1 MKNLIILFIAT
12 ALLST
17 GCSKKQ
23 ETKKAVAEEILVVE
37 VQPVMRKSLSE
48 PIIASGVLSSKSEMK
63 LAFKTGGM
71 IRRIY
76 VQEGQSVRAGQLL
89 AELDLSEID
98 AQVRQAKLGLEKSE
112 RDLARVKKLYA
123 DEATTL
129 TNVQD
134 ATTGFDVASQGVQVA
149 EFNQKLSR
157 IYAPVSGRILRKI
170 SEQGELITPF
180 SPAFILGTGESAYI
194 VNVGL
199 ADRDVVKV
207 KIGDLA
213 NVQLDAYP
221 SEVFQAKITQIAQTV
236 NPATG
241 TFEAELQ
248 LEPNGKKLISGF
260 VAKAEISTG
269 KGELM
274 LVIPIESLV
283 EADKNTAFV
292 YVLSLDNQIVRKI
305 LINIGGIFGNNVAVI
320 SGITE
325 GTKIVTKG
333 AVFLSDKSRVK
344 IIKNEELRIKNDG
357 TNF

>member
-1 MKNLIILFIAT
+1 MKSYIPIIFVT
-12 ALLST
+12 ALLMVSC
-17 GCSKKQ
+17 GKKQ
-23 ETKKAVAEEILVVE
+23 ESKKAEAEEVLTVE
-37 VQPVMRKSLSE
+37 AQPVSKKSLSE

-71 IRRIY
+71 IRRVY
-76 VQEGQSVRAGQLL
+76 VQEGQFVKEGQLL

-112 RDLARVKKLYA
+112 RDLERVKKLYA
-123 DEATTL
+123 DEAATL

-134 ATTGFDVASQGVQVA
+134 ATTGFDVAKQSVQVA

-157 IYAPVSGRILRKI
+157 IYAPTSGRILRKI

-180 SPAFILGTGESAYI
+180 APAFILGTGESAYI

-207 KIGDLA
+207 KIGDVA
-213 NVQLDAYP
+213 TVYLDAYP
-221 SEVFQAKITQIAQTV
+221 NEAFEGRITQIAQTV

-248 LEPNGKKLISGF
+248 IKPNGKKLISGF

-269 KGELM
+269 KAASTLA
-274 LVIPIESLV
+274 VPIEALI
-283 EADKNTAFV
+283 EANKSTAFV
-292 YVLSLDNQIVRKI
+292 YVLESNQTVTKTPVS
-305 LINIGGIFGNNVAVI
+305 IGSIFGNNVSIV
-320 SGITE
+320 SGLSE
-325 GTKIVTKG
+325 GTQIITKG
-333 AVFLSDKSRVK
+333 ANFLSNKQK
-344 IIKNEELRIKNDG
+344 IKVTPKGE
-357 TNF
+357 

>member
-1 MKNLIILFIAT
+1 MKNYIFIFLAT
-12 ALLST
+12 ALITASC
-17 GCSKKQ
+17 GKKQ
-23 ETKKAVAEEILVVE
+23 EAKKAEAEEILTVE
-37 VQPVMRKSLSE
+37 VQPVSRKSLSE

-71 IRRIY
+71 IRRVY
-76 VQEGQSVRAGQLL
+76 VQEGQSVREGQLL

-112 RDLARVKKLYA
+112 RDLERVKKLYA

-134 ATTGFDVASQGVQVA
+134 ATTGFDVAKQSVQVA

-157 IYAPVSGRILRKI
+157 IYAPTSGRILRKI

-207 KIGDLA
+207 KIGDVA
-213 NVQLDAYP
+213 TVYLDAYP
-221 SEVFQAKITQIAQTV
+221 NEAFQARITQIAQTV

-248 LEPNGKKLISGF
+248 IQPNGKKLISGF

-269 KGELM
+269 KAPSTLA
-274 LVIPIESLV
+274 VPIEALV

-292 YVLSLDNQIVRKI
+292 YSYNTTSQSVSKI
-305 LINIGGIFGNNVAVI
+305 PVSIGSIFGSSVAII
-320 SGITE
+320 SGISE
-325 GTKIVTKG
+325 GTQIVTKG
-333 AVFLSDKSRVK
+333 ANFLSDKARVK
-344 IIKNEELRIKNDG
+344 VISN
-357 TNF
+357 

>member
-1 MKNLIILFIAT
+1 MKSYISTIIVTTLLIV
-12 ALLST
+12 SC
-17 GCSKKQ
+17 GKKQ
-23 ETKKAVAEEILVVE
+23 ETKKAEAEEILTVE
-37 VQPVMRKSLSE
+37 VQPVSRKSLSE
-48 PIIASGVLSSKSEMK
+48 PIIASGVLTSKSEMK

-71 IRRIY
+71 IRRMY
-76 VQEGQSVRAGQLL
+76 VQEGQSVREGQLL

-112 RDLARVKKLYA
+112 RDLERVKKLYA
-123 DEATTL
+123 DEAATL

-134 ATTGFDVASQGVQVA
+134 ATTGFDVAKQSVQVA

-157 IYAPVSGRILRKI
+157 IYAPTSGRILRKI

-180 SPAFILGTGESAYI
+180 APAFVLGTGESAYI

-207 KIGDLA
+207 KIGDVA
-213 NVQLDAYP
+213 TVYLDAYP
-221 SEVFQAKITQIAQTV
+221 NEAFQARITQIAQTV

-248 LEPNGKKLISGF
+248 IQPNGKKGIRAAFRSGF

-269 KGELM
+269 KAPSILA
-274 LVIPIESLV
+274 VPIEALV

-292 YVLSLDNQIVRKI
+292 YSYNVKSQSVSKI
-305 LINIGGIFGNNVAVI
+305 PVSIGSISGCSVAII
-320 SGITE
+320 SGISE
-325 GTKIVTKG
+325 GTQIVTKG
-333 AVFLSDKSRVK
+333 ANFLSDKSKVK
-344 IIKNEELRIKNDG
+344 VTPNP
-357 TNF
+357 

>member
-1 MKNLIILFIAT
+1 MKNYIFMILTTTLIT
-12 ALLST
+12 VSC
-17 GCSKKQ
+17 GKKQ
-23 ETKKAVAEEILVVE
+23 ETKKAESEEILTVE
-37 VQPVMRKSLSE
+37 VQPVSRKSLSE

-76 VQEGQSVRAGQLL
+76 VQEGQSVKEGQLL

-98 AQVRQAKLGLEKSE
+98 AQVRQAKLGLEKLE
-112 RDLARVKKLYA
+112 RDLERVKKLYA

-134 ATTGFDVASQGVQVA
+134 ATTSFDVAKQSVQVA

-157 IYAPVSGRILRKI
+157 IYSPTSGRILRKI

-180 SPAFILGTGESAYI
+180 APAFILGTGESAYI

-207 KIGDLA
+207 KIGDVA
-213 NVQLDAYP
+213 TVYLDAYP
-221 SEVFQAKITQIAQTV
+221 NEAFQARITQIAQTV

-248 LEPNGKKLISGF
+248 IQPNGKKLISGF

-269 KGELM
+269 KAPSTLA
-274 LVIPIESLV
+274 VPIEALV
-283 EADKNTAFV
+283 EADKNTAFIYSYNTKSQSV
-292 YVLSLDNQIVRKI
+292 SKIPVSIGNIFSSSVAIV
-305 LINIGGIFGNNVAVI
+305 
-320 SGITE
+320 SGISE
-325 GTKIVTKG
+325 GTQIVTKG
-333 AVFLSDKSRVK
+333 ANFLSDKSKVK
-344 IIKNEELRIKNDG
+344 VIK
-357 TNF
+357 

>member
-1 MKNLIILFIAT
+1 MKSYTYVILIT
-12 ALLST
+12 ALITASC
-17 GCSKKQ
+17 GKKQ
-23 ETKKAVAEEILVVE
+23 EAKKAEAEEILTVE
-37 VQPVMRKSLSE
+37 VQPVSRKSLSE

-71 IRRIY
+71 IRRVY
-76 VQEGQSVRAGQLL
+76 VQEGQFVKGGQLL

-112 RDLARVKKLYA
+112 RDLERVKKLYA

-129 TNVQD
+129 TSVQD
-134 ATTGFDVASQGVQVA
+134 ATTGFDVAKQTVQVA

-157 IYAPVSGRILRKI
+157 IYAPTSGRILRKI

-180 SPAFILGTGESAYI
+180 APAFILGTGESAYI

-207 KIGDLA
+207 KIGDVA
-213 NVQLDAYP
+213 TVYLDAYP
-221 SEVFQAKITQIAQTV
+221 NESFQARITQIAQTV

-248 LEPNGKKLISGF
+248 IQPNGRKLISGF

-269 KGELM
+269 KGASTLA
-274 LVIPIESLV
+274 VPIEALV

-292 YVLSLDNQIVRKI
+292 YIYNTLNQTVNKVPVS
-305 LINIGGIFGNNVAVI
+305 IGNIFGNHVSII
-320 SGITE
+320 SGINE
-325 GTKIVTKG
+325 GTQIVTKG
-333 AVFLSDKSRVK
+333 ANFLSDKSKVK
-344 IIKNEELRIKNDG
+344 VTPTAAADRP
-357 TNF
+357 

>member
-1 MKNLIILFIAT
+1 MKNYIFTIVITTLFIA
-12 ALLST
+12 SC
-17 GCSKKQ
+17 GKKQ
-23 ETKKAVAEEILVVE
+23 ETKKAEAEEILTVE
-37 VQPVMRKSLSE
+37 IQALSRKSLSE
-48 PIIASGVLSSKSEMK
+48 PIIVSGVLSSKSEMK

-76 VQEGQSVRAGQLL
+76 VQEGQPVREGQLL

-98 AQVRQAKLGLEKSE
+98 AQVRQANLSLEKSE
-112 RDLARVKKLYA
+112 RDLARAKKLYA

-134 ATTGFDVASQGVQVA
+134 ATTGYDVAKQSVQVA

-207 KIGDLA
+207 KIGDVA
-213 NVQLDAYP
+213 TIYLDAYP
-221 SEVFQAKITQIAQTV
+221 NETFQARITQIAQTV

-248 LEPNGKKLISGF
+248 IQPNGKKLISGF

-269 KGELM
+269 KGASM
-274 LVIPIESLV
+274 LAVPIESLV

-292 YVLSLDNQIVRKI
+292 YTYNTNNQTVSKTP
-305 LINIGGIFGNNVAVI
+305 INIGSIFSNNVAII
-320 SGITE
+320 SGISE
-325 GTKIVTKG
+325 GTQIVTKG
-333 AVFLSDKSRVK
+333 ANFLSDKAKVK
-344 IIKNEELRIKNDG
+344 VVSNE
-357 TNF
+357 

>member
-1 MKNLIILFIAT
+1 MKKNSLIFIAIIS
-12 ALLST
+12 LSIS
-17 GCSKKQ
+17 CNKKV
-23 ETKKAVAEEILVVE
+23 ETKKVEAEETLAVE
-37 VQPVMRKSLSE
+37 IQAVSRKSLSE

-71 IRRIY
+71 IRRMY
-76 VQEGQSVRAGQLL
+76 VQEGQSVREGQLL

-112 RDLARVKKLYA
+112 RDLERVKKLYA

-134 ATTGFDVASQGVQVA
+134 ATTGFDVAKQSVQVA

-207 KIGDLA
+207 KIGDVA
-213 NVQLDAYP
+213 NIYLDAYP
-221 SEVFQAKITQIAQTV
+221 NEIFQAKITQIAQTV

-241 TFEAELQ
+241 TFEVELQ
-248 LEPNGKKLISGF
+248 IQPNGKKLSSGF

-269 KGELM
+269 KGVSM
-274 LVIPIESLV
+274 LTVPIESLV

-292 YVLSLDNQIVRKI
+292 YRYNTDNQTVSKTP
-305 LINIGGIFGNNVAVI
+305 INIGSIFGNNVAIV
-320 SGITE
+320 SGINE
-325 GTKIVTKG
+325 GMQIVTKG
-333 AVFLSDKSRVK
+333 ANFLSDKSKVK
-344 IIKNEELRIKNDG
+344 VTPNP
-357 TNF
+357 

>member
-1 MKNLIILFIAT
+1 MKSYTYVILLT
-12 ALLST
+12 ALITASC
-17 GCSKKQ
+17 GKKQ
-23 ETKKAVAEEILVVE
+23 EAKKAEAEETLTVE
-37 VQPVMRKSLSE
+37 VQPVNRKSLSE

-71 IRRIY
+71 IRRVY
-76 VQEGQSVRAGQLL
+76 VQEGQFVKEGQLL

-112 RDLARVKKLYA
+112 RDLERVKKLYV

-134 ATTGFDVASQGVQVA
+134 ATTGFDVAKQSVQVA

-157 IYAPVSGRILRKI
+157 IYAPTSGRILRKI

-180 SPAFILGTGESAYI
+180 APAFILGTGESAYI

-207 KIGDLA
+207 KIGDVA
-213 NVQLDAYP
+213 TVYLDAYP
-221 SEVFQAKITQIAQTV
+221 NEAFQARITQIAQTV

-248 LEPNGKKLISGF
+248 LQPNGKKLISGF

-269 KGELM
+269 KGASTLA
-274 LVIPIESLV
+274 VPIEALV

-292 YVLSLDNQIVRKI
+292 YAYNTSNQSVSKVSVT
-305 LINIGGIFGNNVAVI
+305 IGSIFGNNVSII

-325 GTKIVTKG
+325 GTQIVTKG
-333 AVFLSDKSRVK
+333 ANFLSDKSKVK
-344 IIKNEELRIKNDG
+344 VTPTAAADRP
-357 TNF
+357 

>member
-1 MKNLIILFIAT
+1 MKNYTVGVPLSLILAT
-12 ALLST
+12 ALFVASC
-17 GCSKKQ
+17 GKKQ
-23 ETKKAVAEEILVVE
+23 ETKKAEAEEILTVE
-37 VQPVMRKSLSE
+37 VQPVSRKSLSE

-71 IRRIY
+71 IRRVY
-76 VQEGQSVRAGQLL
+76 VQEGQFVKEGQLL

-112 RDLARVKKLYA
+112 RDLERVKKLYA
-123 DEATTL
+123 DEAATL

-134 ATTGFDVASQGVQVA
+134 ATTGFDVAKQSVQVA

-157 IYAPVSGRILRKI
+157 IYAPTSGRILRKI

-180 SPAFILGTGESAYI
+180 VPAFILGTGESAYI

-207 KIGDLA
+207 KVGDVA
-213 NVQLDAYP
+213 TVYLDAYP
-221 SEVFQAKITQIAQTV
+221 NEAFQARITQIAQTV

-248 LEPNGKKLISGF
+248 IQPYGKKLISGF

-269 KGELM
+269 KGVSTLA
-274 LVIPIESLV
+274 VPIEALV

-292 YVLSLDNQIVRKI
+292 YSYNAANQSVSKVPV
-305 LINIGGIFGNNVAVI
+305 NIGSIFGNNVSII
-320 SGITE
+320 SGINE
-325 GTKIVTKG
+325 GTQIVTKG
-333 AVFLSDKSRVK
+333 ANFLSDKAKVK
-344 IIKNEELRIKNDG
+344 VIK
-357 TNF
+357 

>member
-1 MKNLIILFIAT
+1 MKSYLLHTIIITLLIA
-12 ALLST
+12 SC
-17 GCSKKQ
+17 GKKQ
-23 ETKKAVAEEILVVE
+23 ETKKTEAEEILTVE
-37 VQPVMRKSLSE
+37 VQPVSRKYLSE

-76 VQEGQSVRAGQLL
+76 VQEGQSVQEGQLL

-112 RDLARVKKLYA
+112 RDLERVKKLYA

-134 ATTGFDVASQGVQVA
+134 ATTGFDVAKQSVQVA

-157 IYAPVSGRILRKI
+157 IYAPTSGRILRKI

-180 SPAFILGTGESAYI
+180 APAFILGTGESAYI

-207 KIGDLA
+207 KIGDVA
-213 NVQLDAYP
+213 TVYLDAYP
-221 SEVFQAKITQIAQTV
+221 NEAFQARITQIAQTV

-248 LEPNGKKLISGF
+248 IQPNGKKLISGF

-269 KGELM
+269 KGVSTLA
-274 LVIPIESLV
+274 VPIEALV

-292 YVLSLDNQIVRKI
+292 YSYNTKNQSVSKI
-305 LINIGGIFGNNVAVI
+305 PVSIGSIFGSNVAII
-320 SGITE
+320 SGISE
-325 GTKIVTKG
+325 GTQIVTKG
-333 AVFLSDKSRVK
+333 ANFLSDKTKVK
-344 IIKNEELRIKNDG
+344 VTSN
-357 TNF
+357 

>member
-1 MKNLIILFIAT
+1 MKTKSFPLIYSFVFLV
-12 ALLST
+12 LLSCGKKKET
-17 GCSKKQ
+17 KQ
-23 ETKKAVAEEILVVE
+23 ETEEIIPVE
-37 VQPVMRKSLSE
+37 VQAVAKKPLTE

-71 IRRIY
+71 IKKVY
-76 VQEGQSVRAGQLL
+76 VNEGQFVKEGQLL

-112 RDLARVKKLYA
+112 RDLERVKKLYA

-134 ATTGFDVASQGVQVA
+134 ATTGYDVAKESVQVA

-157 IYAPVSGRILRKI
+157 IYAPASGRILRKI

-180 SPAFILGTGESAYI
+180 SPVFILGTGESAYI

-207 KIGDLA
+207 KLGDVA
-213 NVQLDAYP
+213 NIYLDAYP
-221 SEVFQAKITQIAQTV
+221 NEPFHARITQIAQTV

-248 LEPNGKKLISGF
+248 IQPNGKKLISGF
-260 VAKAEISTG
+260 VAKAEISSG
-269 KGELM
+269 KGPIS
-274 LVIPIESLV
+274 LVVPVEAIV
-283 EADKNTAFV
+283 EADKDKAFV
-292 YVLSLDNQIVRKI
+292 YVLNADSHSVSKNP
-305 LINIGGIFGNNVAVI
+305 IGIGAIYGNDVAI
-320 SGITE
+320 SSGLTE
-325 GTKIVTKG
+325 GTSVITKG
-333 AVFLSDKSRVK
+333 ANFLSDKSKVK
-344 IIKNEELRIKNDG
+344 VIKN
-357 TNF
+357 

>member
-1 MKNLIILFIAT
+1 MKNYILSVIVIASLAT
-12 ALLST
+12 SC
-17 GCSKKQ
+17 GKKQ
-23 ETKKAVAEEILVVE
+23 EAKKAETEEILTVE
-37 VQPVMRKSLSE
+37 TQPVSRKSLSE

-71 IRRIY
+71 IRRVY
-76 VQEGQSVRAGQLL
+76 VQEGQSVKEGQLL

-112 RDLARVKKLYA
+112 RDLERVKKLYA

-134 ATTGFDVASQGVQVA
+134 ATTGFDVAKQSVQVA

-180 SPAFILGTGESAYI
+180 APAFILGTGESAYI

-207 KIGDLA
+207 KIGDIA
-213 NVQLDAYP
+213 NVYLDAYP
-221 SEVFQAKITQIAQTV
+221 NETFQARITQIAQTV

-248 LEPNGKKLISGF
+248 IQPNGRKLISGF

-269 KGELM
+269 KGVSTLA
-274 LVIPIESLV
+274 VPIESLV
-283 EADKNTAFV
+283 EAEGNKAFV
-292 YVLSLDNQIVRKI
+292 FTYNATNQTVSKSSVT
-305 LINIGGIFGNNVAVI
+305 IGSIFGSNVAII
-320 SGITE
+320 SGISE
-325 GTKIVTKG
+325 GTEIVTKG
-333 AVFLSDKSRVK
+333 ANFLSDKAKVK
-344 IIKNEELRIKNDG
+344 VIKNEELRIKNDG
-357 TNF
+357 I

>member
-1 MKNLIILFIAT
+1 MKNHILTATFLAIMIA
-12 ALLST
+12 SC
-17 GCSKKQ
+17 GKKQ
-23 ETKKAVAEEILVVE
+23 ETKKAEAEEILTVE
-37 VQPVMRKSLSE
+37 VQPVSRKSLSE

-71 IRRIY
+71 IRRVY
-76 VQEGQSVRAGQLL
+76 VQEGQSVREGQLL

-112 RDLARVKKLYA
+112 RDLERVKKLYA

-134 ATTGFDVASQGVQVA
+134 ATTGFDVAKQSVQVA

-157 IYAPVSGRILRKI
+157 IYAPTSGRILRKI

-180 SPAFILGTGESAYI
+180 APAFILGTGESAYI

-207 KIGDLA
+207 KIGDVA
-213 NVQLDAYP
+213 TVYLDAYP
-221 SEVFQAKITQIAQTV
+221 NEAFQARITQIAQTV

-248 LEPNGKKLISGF
+248 IQPNGKKLISGF

-269 KGELM
+269 KGVSTLA
-274 LVIPIESLV
+274 VPIEALV
-283 EADKNTAFV
+283 EADENTAFV
-292 YVLSLDNQIVRKI
+292 YVYNSTNQTVSKTQV
-305 LINIGGIFGNNVAVI
+305 NIGSIFGSNVAII
-320 SGITE
+320 SGISE
-325 GTKIVTKG
+325 GTQIVTKG
-333 AVFLSDKSRVK
+333 ANFLSDKSKVK
-344 IIKNEELRIKNDG
+344 IIKN
-357 TNF
+357 

>member
-1 MKNLIILFIAT
+1 MKNFITTTIIIAT
-12 ALLST
+12 LVASC
-17 GCSKKQ
+17 GKKQ
-23 ETKKAVAEEILVVE
+23 ENKKAEAEEILTVE
-37 VQPVMRKSLSE
+37 VQPVSRKSLSE

-76 VQEGQSVRAGQLL
+76 VQEGQSVREGQLL

-112 RDLARVKKLYA
+112 RDLERVKKLYA

-134 ATTGFDVASQGVQVA
+134 ATTGYDVSKQSVQVA

-157 IYAPVSGRILRKI
+157 IYAPTNGRILRKI

-180 SPAFILGTGESAYI
+180 SPAFVLGTGESAYI

-207 KIGDLA
+207 KIGDIA
-213 NVQLDAYP
+213 NVYLDAYP
-221 SEVFQAKITQIAQTV
+221 NEVFQARITQIAQTV

-241 TFEAELQ
+241 TFEAELKIQ
-248 LEPNGKKLISGF
+248 PNGRKLISGF

-269 KGELM
+269 KSASM
-274 LVIPIESLV
+274 LAVPIESLV

-292 YVLSLDNQIVRKI
+292 YTLNSNQTVSKTPVNIGSIFGSNVAIVSGISEGTQIVI
-305 LINIGGIFGNNVAVI
+305 
-320 SGITE
+320 
-325 GTKIVTKG
+325 KG
-333 AVFLSDKSRVK
+333 ANFLSDGAKVR
-344 IIKNEELRIKNDG
+344 IIKN
-357 TNF
+357 

>member
-1 MKNLIILFIAT
+1 MKNYILSVIVIASLAT
-12 ALLST
+12 SC
-17 GCSKKQ
+17 GKKQ
-23 ETKKAVAEEILVVE
+23 EAKKAETEEILTVE
-37 VQPVMRKSLSE
+37 TQPVSRKSLSE

-71 IRRIY
+71 IRRVY
-76 VQEGQSVRAGQLL
+76 VQEGQSVKEGQLL

-112 RDLARVKKLYA
+112 RDLERVKKLYA

-134 ATTGFDVASQGVQVA
+134 ATTGFDVAKQSVQVA

-180 SPAFILGTGESAYI
+180 APAFILGTGESAYI

-207 KIGDLA
+207 KIGDIA
-213 NVQLDAYP
+213 NVYLDAYP
-221 SEVFQAKITQIAQTV
+221 NEAFQARITQIAQTV

-248 LEPNGKKLISGF
+248 IQPNGRKLISGF

-269 KGELM
+269 KGVSTLA
-274 LVIPIESLV
+274 VPIESLV
-283 EADKNTAFV
+283 EAEGNKAFV
-292 YVLSLDNQIVRKI
+292 FTYNATNQTVSKSSVT
-305 LINIGGIFGNNVAVI
+305 IGSIFGSNVAII
-320 SGITE
+320 SGISE
-325 GTKIVTKG
+325 GTEIVTKG
-333 AVFLSDKSRVK
+333 ANFLSDKAKVK
-344 IIKNEELRIKNDG
+344 VIKNEELRTVRRSD
-357 TNF
+357 

>member
-1 MKNLIILFIAT
+1 MKSHNSIILIMALIIVNC
-12 ALLST
+12 
-17 GCSKKQ
+17 GKKQ
-23 ETKKAVAEEILVVE
+23 ETKKTEAEEILTVE
-37 VQPVMRKSLSE
+37 IQELSRKSLSE

-71 IRRIY
+71 IRRVY
-76 VQEGQSVRAGQLL
+76 VQEGQSVREGQLL

-112 RDLARVKKLYA
+112 RDLARAKNLYA

-134 ATTGFDVASQGVQVA
+134 ATTGYDLAKQNIQVA

-180 SPAFILGTGESAYI
+180 SPAFILGTGDNAYI

-207 KIGDLA
+207 KIGDIA
-213 NVQLDAYP
+213 TVFLDAYP
-221 SEVFQAKITQIAQTV
+221 NETFKARITQIAQTV

-248 LEPNGKKLISGF
+248 IQPHGKKLISGF
-260 VAKAEISTG
+260 VAKTEISTG
-269 KGELM
+269 KEASM
-274 LVIPIESLV
+274 LAVPIEALV

-292 YVLSLDNQIVRKI
+292 YIYNTTNQTVSKTP
-305 LINIGGIFGNNVAVI
+305 INIGSVFGNNVAVI
-320 SGITE
+320 SGINERTQ
-325 GTKIVTKG
+325 IVTKG
-333 AVFLSDKSRVK
+333 ANFLSDKARVK
-344 IIKNEELRIKNDG
+344 VNTPKP
-357 TNF
+357 

>member
-1 MKNLIILFIAT
+1 MKNYIFIITLIAT
-12 ALLST
+12 LAV
-17 GCSKKQ
+17 GCAKKQ
-23 ETKKAVAEEILVVE
+23 ETKKAETEEILTVE
-37 VQPVMRKSLSE
+37 VQPVTRKSLSE

-71 IRRIY
+71 IRRVY
-76 VQEGQSVRAGQLL
+76 VQEGQFVREGQLL

-112 RDLARVKKLYA
+112 RDLQRVKKLYA

-134 ATTGFDVASQGVQVA
+134 ATTGYDVAKQSVQVA

-157 IYAPVSGRILRKI
+157 IYAPSSGRILRKI

-180 SPAFILGTGESAYI
+180 APAFILGTGESAYI

-207 KIGDLA
+207 KIGDIA
-213 NVQLDAYP
+213 NVYLDAYP
-221 SEVFQAKITQIAQTV
+221 NEAFQARITQIAQTV

-248 LEPNGKKLISGF
+248 IQPDGKKLISGF

-269 KGELM
+269 KGESM
-274 LVIPIESLV
+274 LAVPIESLV
-283 EADKNTAFV
+283 EADKNKAFV
-292 YVLSLDNQIVRKI
+292 YVLENNQTVTKTP
-305 LINIGGIFGNNVAVI
+305 IGIGSISGSNVSII
-320 SGITE
+320 SGISE
-325 GTKIVTKG
+325 GTQIVTKG
-333 AVFLSDKSRVK
+333 ANFLSDKSKVK
-344 IIKNEELRIKNDG
+344 VIK
-357 TNF
+357 

>member
-1 MKNLIILFIAT
+1 MKSYTSIIIVTTLLIV
-12 ALLST
+12 SC
-17 GCSKKQ
+17 GKKQ
-23 ETKKAVAEEILVVE
+23 ETKKAEAEEILTVE
-37 VQPVMRKSLSE
+37 VQPVSRKSLSE
-48 PIIASGVLSSKSEMK
+48 PIIASGVLTSKSEMK

-71 IRRIY
+71 IRRMY
-76 VQEGQSVRAGQLL
+76 VQEGQSVREGQLL

-112 RDLARVKKLYA
+112 RDLERVKKLYA
-123 DEATTL
+123 DEAATL

-134 ATTGFDVASQGVQVA
+134 ATTGFDVAKQSVQVA

-157 IYAPVSGRILRKI
+157 IYAPTSGRILRKI

-180 SPAFILGTGESAYI
+180 APAFVLGTGESAYI

-207 KIGDLA
+207 KIGDVA
-213 NVQLDAYP
+213 TVYLDAYP
-221 SEVFQAKITQIAQTV
+221 NEAFQARITQIAQTV

-248 LEPNGKKLISGF
+248 IQPNGKKGIRAAFRSGF

-269 KGELM
+269 KAPSILA
-274 LVIPIESLV
+274 VPIEALV

-292 YVLSLDNQIVRKI
+292 YSYNVKSQSVSKI
-305 LINIGGIFGNNVAVI
+305 PVSIGSISGSSVAII
-320 SGITE
+320 SGISE
-325 GTKIVTKG
+325 GTQIVTKG
-333 AVFLSDKSRVK
+333 ANFLSDKSKVK
-344 IIKNEELRIKNDG
+344 VTPNP
-357 TNF
+357 

>member
-1 MKNLIILFIAT
+1 MKNYIFMISIT
-12 ALLST
+12 ALIVASC
-17 GCSKKQ
+17 GKKQ
-23 ETKKAVAEEILVVE
+23 ETKKAEAEEILTVE
-37 VQPVMRKSLSE
+37 VQPVSRKSLSE

-71 IRRIY
+71 IRRVY
-76 VQEGQSVRAGQLL
+76 VQEGQSVREGQLL

-112 RDLARVKKLYA
+112 RDLERVKKLYA

-134 ATTGFDVASQGVQVA
+134 ATTGYNVAQQSVQVA

-157 IYAPVSGRILRKI
+157 IYAPTSGRILRKI

-180 SPAFILGTGESAYI
+180 APAFILGTGESAYI

-207 KIGDLA
+207 KIGDVA
-213 NVQLDAYP
+213 TIYLDAYP
-221 SEVFQAKITQIAQTV
+221 NETFQARITQIAQTV

-248 LEPNGKKLISGF
+248 IQPNGKKLISGF

-269 KGELM
+269 KGISTLA
-274 LVIPIESLV
+274 VPIEAFV
-283 EADKNTAFV
+283 EADKNTAYV
-292 YVLSLDNQIVRKI
+292 YTYNTVNQTVNKTKV
-305 LINIGGIFGNNVAVI
+305 NIGSIFGSNVAII
-320 SGITE
+320 SGISE
-325 GTKIVTKG
+325 GTQIVTKG
-333 AVFLSDKSRVK
+333 ANFLSDKAKVK
-344 IIKNEELRIKNDG
+344 TLTPKGGL
-357 TNF
+357 

>member
-1 MKNLIILFIAT
+1 MKSHILHTIII
-12 ALLST
+12 ALLIVSC
-17 GCSKKQ
+17 GKKQ
-23 ETKKAVAEEILVVE
+23 ETKKAEAEEILTVE
-37 VQPVMRKSLSE
+37 VQPVSRKSLSE

-76 VQEGQSVRAGQLL
+76 VQEGQSVKEGQLL

-112 RDLARVKKLYA
+112 RDLERVKKLYA

-134 ATTGFDVASQGVQVA
+134 ATTGYNVAQQSVQVA

-157 IYAPVSGRILRKI
+157 IYAPTSGRILRKI

-180 SPAFILGTGESAYI
+180 APAFILGTGESAYI

-207 KIGDLA
+207 KIGDVA
-213 NVQLDAYP
+213 TVYLDAYP
-221 SEVFQAKITQIAQTV
+221 NEIFHARITQIAQTV

-248 LEPNGKKLISGF
+248 IQPNGKKLISGF
-260 VAKAEISTG
+260 VAKAEISIE
-269 KGELM
+269 KGVSTLA
-274 LVIPIESLV
+274 VPIEALV

-292 YVLSLDNQIVRKI
+292 YTYNTTNQSVSKTPVSV
-305 LINIGGIFGNNVAVI
+305 GSIFGSNVAII
-320 SGITE
+320 SGISE
-325 GTKIVTKG
+325 GTQIVTKG
-333 AVFLSDKSRVK
+333 ANFLSDKAKVK
-344 IIKNEELRIKNDG
+344 VLSNE
-357 TNF
+357 

>member
-1 MKNLIILFIAT
+1 MKSYTYVILIT
-12 ALLST
+12 ALITASC
-17 GCSKKQ
+17 GKKQ
-23 ETKKAVAEEILVVE
+23 EAKKAEAEEILTVE
-37 VQPVMRKSLSE
+37 VQPVSRKSLSE

-71 IRRIY
+71 IRRVY
-76 VQEGQSVRAGQLL
+76 VQEGQFVKGGQLL

-112 RDLARVKKLYA
+112 RDLERVKKLYA

-129 TNVQD
+129 TSVQD
-134 ATTGFDVASQGVQVA
+134 ATTGFDVAKQTVQVA

-157 IYAPVSGRILRKI
+157 IYAPTSGRILRKI

-180 SPAFILGTGESAYI
+180 APAFILGTGESAYI

-207 KIGDLA
+207 KIGDVA
-213 NVQLDAYP
+213 TVYLDAYP
-221 SEVFQAKITQIAQTV
+221 NESFQARITQIAQTV

-248 LEPNGKKLISGF
+248 IQPNGRKLISGF

-269 KGELM
+269 KGASTLA
-274 LVIPIESLV
+274 VPIEALV

-292 YVLSLDNQIVRKI
+292 YIYNTSNQTVNKVPVS
-305 LINIGGIFGNNVAVI
+305 IGNIFGNHVSII
-320 SGITE
+320 SGINE
-325 GTKIVTKG
+325 GTQIVTKG
-333 AVFLSDKSRVK
+333 ANFLSDKSKVK
-344 IIKNEELRIKNDG
+344 VTPTAAADRP
-357 TNF
+357 